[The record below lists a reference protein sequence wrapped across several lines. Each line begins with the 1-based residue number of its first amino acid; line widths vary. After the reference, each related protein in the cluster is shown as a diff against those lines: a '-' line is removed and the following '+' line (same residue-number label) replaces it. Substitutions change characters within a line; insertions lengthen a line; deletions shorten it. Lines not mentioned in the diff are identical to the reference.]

1 MSSEKVQLAAHAAS
15 YSIEVD
21 LHDLNPDES
30 LSSRYERYLL
40 EQTSQR
46 VPDASN
52 NSPVS
57 TAPAPPV
64 KNGALSR

>member
-1 MSSEKVQLAAHAAS
+1 MSSEKVQLAPHAAS

-40 EQTSQR
+40 EQTSQKVR
-46 VPDASN
+46 DAAN
-52 NSPVS
+52 NLPIS
-57 TAPAPPV
+57 TAPAPQV
-64 KNGALSR
+64 KKGVSSR